1 MKTLKDDKTALQRHT
16 IGTRSQSDL
25 PEIDDATLIRL
36 AKSPFFEKKRQ
47 EAIETLSRIAKSQAS

>member
-1 MKTLKDDKTALQRHT
+1 MKALKDDKTAMQNHAT
-16 IGTRSQSDL
+16 GARSQSDL

-47 EAIETLSRIAKSQAS
+47 EAVEALSRIAKSQAS